1 MEVTLNER
9 VRLLRNN
16 LAISQQEFS
25 HTIKTT
31 PTTLS
36 RIEQGHA
43 VPRKSTI
50 QNICKAYNVSLEW
63 LLHGTGEMLLPGA
76 TTNVISDPVN
86 WKEEAYSALKNH
98 NEDLKKEVEWLRG
111 LLNKTV
117 GVNFPNGIV
126 SALGVFPGN
135 TVSAA

>member
-25 HTIKTT
+25 HAIGTT

-43 VPRKSTI
+43 IPRKSTI
-50 QNICKAYNVSLEW
+50 QNICKAYNISIEW
-63 LLHGTGEMLLPGA
+63 LLHGKGEMLLPGR
-76 TTNVISDPVN
+76 TINPEQVN
-86 WKEEAYSALKNH
+86 WKDEAYSALKNH
-98 NEDLKKEVEWLRG
+98 NEDLKKEIEWLRSI
-111 LLNKTV
+111 LSKTV
-117 GVNFPNGIV
+117 GVNFLDGIG
-126 SALGVFPGN
+126 SALGVFPVS